1 MALVLGAVIAVVA
14 IAAGDRLNLADLLA
28 VTPLLACARCNGR
41 LTALAAVSAIAFCA
55 IVSAVSGAT
64 GHASVAYRFAIVGG
78 AGIFAVLVSVV
89 RSRREGALIRISE
102 RVQRAILRPLPGEL
116 GGVAFA
122 SHYQS
127 ASPQALVGG
136 DLYDVAMTQFGPRLI
151 IGDVKGKGLDAVGRC
166 AAVLGI
172 FRELVAT
179 EPDLVRLAE
188 VMDSRFAQDM
198 DIEDFVT
205 VILAEFGPG
214 EVRLVNC
221 GHHPPVRLAAGAGEL
236 QVLAAQPPVPP
247 LGLHPRPH
255 RQDVELK
262 PGDRLLFYTDGLVET
277 RDRAGRFF
285 GLDRRLTA
293 ALGNPDLDGAVQRVV
308 RLLLDHAGEEL
319 ADDVLLVLASPM

>member
-14 IAAGDRLNLADLLA
+14 IWAGNRLNLADLLA

-41 LTALAAVSAIAFCA
+41 LTALAAVCAIALCA

-64 GHASVAYRFAIVGG
+64 GNASVAYHFAIVGG
-78 AGIFAVLVSVV
+78 AGIFAVLASVV

-127 ASPQALVGG
+127 ASPEAMVGG
-136 DLYDVAMTQFGPRLI
+136 DLYDVTMTQFGPRLI

-172 FRELVAT
+172 FREMVSA

-188 VMDSRFAQDM
+188 VMDDRFAQDM

-236 QVLAAQPPVPP
+236 QILAAEPAVPP

-285 GLDRRLTA
+285 GLDRRMTA
-293 ALGNPDLDGAVQRVV
+293 ALGSPELDVAVQRVV
-308 RLLLDHAGEEL
+308 RLLLDHGGDEL